1 MLPMEGEGQVVSF
14 EWIGLDNYLGEKI
27 RRNSSRT
34 RGANFTSADAA
45 VMFLRQDGKRQ
56 IVLIEWKYTESYNRT
71 WLGISERGTDRR
83 DIYRH
88 LYDSTS
94 CPLDKTKVSDYS
106 DLFYEPFYQLLRQQM
121 LAHEMEMAQELGCDL
136 VTVLHVAPSDNR
148 DFHRVTSP
156 GLEPRG
162 DSSIEVWKGLVRQ
175 PDRFVSVSTERLFG
189 DFPVDSHPEL
199 AAWWQY
205 ISDRYP
211 WLRHQDPGG
220 ETELR

>member
-1 MLPMEGEGQVVSF
+1 MLGKFVLARWTTSNGNGSSGTMDENQHRAIIFCSSQVQCVNFLYPFADKPEALRTLLSPNFPNIQSMLPMEGEGQVVSF

-106 DLFYEPFYQLLRQQM
+106 DLFYEPFYQLLRQQI
-121 LAHEMEMAQELGCDL
+121 AC
-136 VTVLHVAPSDNR
+136 P
-148 DFHRVTSP
+148 
-156 GLEPRG
+156 
-162 DSSIEVWKGLVRQ
+162 
-175 PDRFVSVSTERLFG
+175 
-189 DFPVDSHPEL
+189 
-199 AAWWQY
+199 
-205 ISDRYP
+205 
-211 WLRHQDPGG
+211 
-220 ETELR
+220 